1 MFLLLIAAIKVFANI
16 QDLVITV
23 LIAQIRDHFRVIVP
37 EMNILYVFLAGHIIV
52 LVMVIAVLFALMV
65 KLVNVYQG
73 KLLLLLLLAR
83 EELVLGRPNLV
94 Q

>member
-1 MFLLLIAAIKVFANI
+1 MFLLLIAAMKVLANI

-37 EMNILYVFLAGHIIV
+37 KMNILYVFLAEHLIV
-52 LVMVIAVLFALMV
+52 LVMVIAVLFALIL
-65 KLVNVYQG
+65 KFVNVYQG
-73 KLLLLLLLAR
+73 QLLPLLLLVQGV
-83 EELVLGRPNLV
+83 LVLDRPNLV